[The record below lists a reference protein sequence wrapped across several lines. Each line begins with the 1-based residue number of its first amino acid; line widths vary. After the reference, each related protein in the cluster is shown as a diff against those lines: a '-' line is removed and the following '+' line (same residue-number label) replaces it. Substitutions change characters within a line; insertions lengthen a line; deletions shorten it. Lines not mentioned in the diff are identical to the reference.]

1 MTVCLPGQDSLEIVR
16 LVDAYS
22 DSIWG
27 PRIRRS
33 DIEKS
38 IYSSVGVTD
47 VERCVHQVRRVVL
60 CEAKTERIMGG
71 DRAEGFSVLE

>member
-1 MTVCLPGQDSLEIVR
+1 MVCLPGQDRLEMVR
-16 LVDAYS
+16 LVDTYS

-33 DIEKS
+33 DVEKAVLS
-38 IYSSVGVTD
+38 LGLED
-47 VERCVHQVRRVVL
+47 HDACVLQVQRVVK

-71 DRAEGFSVLE
+71 DRAEGFSELD